1 MKTKIKE
8 VNDFFVQKILNKE
21 YEIKELNDYTANILV
36 DDFCFCI
43 WMGNGPQNTR
53 CHLTSLFENFMML
66 DFKREQQEK
75 IYNDFNAIR
84 KENEVEMLL
93 AERRKIEQK
102 LLNLK

>member
-21 YEIKELNDYTANILV
+21 YEIKELNDYTTNIIV
-36 DDFCFCI
+36 DDFKFCI
-43 WMGNGPQNTR
+43 WIANDQQNTR
-53 CHLTSLFENFMML
+53 CHLTSQFENFMML
-66 DFKREQQEK
+66 HFTREQQEK

-84 KENEVEMLL
+84 KENEVEKLL
-93 AERRKIEQK
+93 SERREIEQK

>member
-1 MKTKIKE
+1 MKTEIKK

-21 YEIKELNDYTANILV
+21 YEIKELNDYTSNIIV
-36 DDFCFCI
+36 DNFKFCI

-53 CHLTSLFENFMML
+53 CYLTSQFDNFMML

-84 KENEVEMLL
+84 KENEVEILL
-93 AERRKIEQK
+93 AERREIEQK

>member
-1 MKTKIKE
+1 MKTEIKK

-21 YEIKELNDYTANILV
+21 YEIKELNDYTANIIV
-36 DDFCFCI
+36 DNFKFCI

-53 CHLTSLFENFMML
+53 CYLTSQFDNFMML

-75 IYNDFNAIR
+75 IYKYFNAIR

-93 AERRKIEQK
+93 AERREIEQK